1 MRGVHTLGPHSD
13 YIVINIS
20 SPNTPGL
27 RKLQGREEL
36 LNLIDEVIAKM
47 TLNVFVRF
55 NFFSILRQ
63 VIDERDSLDEQKPLL
78 VKIAPDLSEEDKI
91 DIAAVVG
98 RPSVRVRLK
107 PVMYTVF
114 YNSLTMF
121 LHNAL

>member
-36 LNLIDEVIAKM
+36 LNLIDEVNPK
-47 TLNVFVRF
+47 TKRLNILSI
-55 NFFSILRQ
+55 FFSGFFRQ

-98 RPSVRVRLK
+98 RPSVRK
-107 PVMYTVF
+107 
-114 YNSLTMF
+114 
-121 LHNAL
+121 